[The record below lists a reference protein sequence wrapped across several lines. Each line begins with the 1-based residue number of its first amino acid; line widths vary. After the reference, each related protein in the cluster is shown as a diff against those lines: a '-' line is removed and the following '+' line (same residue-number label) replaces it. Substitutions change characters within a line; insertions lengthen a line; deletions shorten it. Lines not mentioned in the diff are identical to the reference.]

1 MNVLYKI
8 KVNFFD
14 EGSALKY
21 NNNIDSFLLPNEKRI
36 FVKNSWCE
44 TSKKT
49 FSETFEEL
57 DKNIYLVLKPV
68 VSFFILNSFS
78 ITNSDY
84 DDSEMGLS
92 EMININ
98 LLWNDIKDNFGNF
111 DRLGQSE
118 LVTTIIIKEHWSQCW
133 EGDWDCNHEYIGVI
147 DNKFDEKSILDKKSL
162 DSLKS
167 REVKFKKYIYGI

>member
-44 TSKKT
+44 TNKKL

-68 VSFFILNSFS
+68 VSFSILNSFS

-92 EMININ
+92 EMINLN

-162 DSLKS
+162 DNLKN
-167 REVKFKKYIYGI
+167 RELWIF